1 MTRRQISPPRAVVDA
16 ARVLGMQI
24 RESRVRKRL
33 TAAELATRS
42 MVSPRTV
49 SLIERGDPSVSIG
62 NVLTVAINA
71 GVPLFGAET
80 PQELHMLRRIG
91 EDKQALM
98 PTRVMPVQHKESS
111 RAF

>member
-1 MTRRQISPPRAVVDA
+1 
-16 ARVLGMQI
+16 
-24 RESRVRKRL
+24 
-33 TAAELATRS
+33 
-42 MVSPRTV
+42 
-49 SLIERGDPSVSIG
+49 VSIG